1 VGGGKG
7 GTSRARHRAGK
18 EKAAAAEKGL
28 TPTRGC
34 NTLVLHHDPKQEGK
48 PMTTKIRSIRL
59 SDEVYRALK
68 KYAGAE
74 GRTIDAAL
82 RGLLPAEL
90 LSLPKPCKAHFEWTK
105 QLVKIGTEQGE
116 EAALTWME
124 ENPYQPDE

>member
-1 VGGGKG
+1 M
-7 GTSRARHRAGK
+7 
-18 EKAAAAEKGL
+18 
-28 TPTRGC
+28 P
-34 NTLVLHHDPKQEGK
+34 
-48 PMTTKIRSIRL
+48 TKIRSLRL

-90 LSLPKPCKAHFEWTK
+90 LRLPKPCKSHYEWTK

-116 EAALTWME
+116 EAALKWME